1 MLTWSSLDTPLEWG
15 ESAAAF
21 FVILIGFAV
30 GSFFAV
36 RIFKILSLIALF
48 GAFYLFVE
56 KISQGFWN
64 SWGDLSSAALGL
76 GLFLAFLLAPFTT
89 TADFEDR
96 IAKLE
101 KEVKPISAK
110 QLNQ

>member
-1 MLTWSSLDTPLEWG
+1 MIAWSSLDTPLEWG

-21 FVILIGFAV
+21 FAILISFAI

-36 RIFKILSLIALF
+36 RIFKILSFIALF
-48 GAFYLFVE
+48 GASYLFVE
-56 KISQGFWN
+56 KISQGFWT
-64 SWGDLSSAALGL
+64 SWVDIASAALGL
-76 GLFLAFLLAPFTT
+76 GLCLAFLLAPFTT

-101 KEVKPISAK
+101 KEVKPLSTK
-110 QLNQ
+110 